1 MHQFCNQDEESYIK
15 GMRRLQNIDIKS
27 SALKGKLSMPGT
39 LASGS
44 ESESE
49 VVPSR
54 NRGKTKPSSEPERHT
69 PKLSEED
76 TIHAM
81 GDDKSKLLHYAKAC
95 LPIAATICFS

>member
-1 MHQFCNQDEESYIK
+1 
-15 GMRRLQNIDIKS
+15 MRRLQNIDIKS

-39 LASGS
+39 LGSG
-44 ESESE
+44 SESE

-54 NRGKTKPSSEPERHT
+54 NRGKTKPSSEAERHT

-95 LPIAATICFS
+95 LPIVATICFS

>member
-1 MHQFCNQDEESYIK
+1 MHQFCNQDEDSYSK

-49 VVPSR
+49 VVLSR
-54 NRGKTKPSSEPERHT
+54 NRGKTKPGSDAERQT
-69 PKLSEED
+69 AKVSEED
-76 TIHAM
+76 AILAM
-81 GDDKSKLLHYAKAC
+81 GDDKSKLLNYAKAC
-95 LPIAATICFS
+95 WPIVATICCS